1 VSSTLRRLLL
11 SLAILFVTILLV
23 FLLIVTRPE
32 ANTEMKSPPVTRVEV
47 TRVRVDDLQPRVAL
61 TGVLRPRQVA
71 SLRFEVS
78 GELLQRLVQPG
89 ASVSKGDLLL
99 QLDDA
104 DYRDAVVEA
113 EAQVIE
119 TRAAIAQDLALL
131 KLARE
136 NRDLAQKEYQ
146 RLEKL
151 GKGSLASASTRDS
164 ARQKLL
170 NLESELARLD
180 YSVESGRARLARQQ
194 AALNRAR
201 RNFERTRLTA
211 PFEGRVNRVLVE
223 VGDTLQANT
232 LALELIDTAVLEL
245 RLEVSNDVAGALSL
259 GQPVTVHVEGRQIA
273 GELIAL
279 QLDPDAETHTH
290 PIRIRVAGDNLLPG
304 ELGRVALPLRLRKQ
318 ALVVPASALLRE
330 EGGHYLFIVQDGRLE
345 RRPVTAGVRIDE
357 RQAIREGVV
366 AGETVVARDVEV
378 LNDGLEVVIEAERP
392 AP

>member
-279 QLDPDAETHTH
+279 QLDPDAATHTH

-330 EGGHYLFIVQDGRLE
+330 EGGHYLFVVQDGRLE

>member
-47 TRVRVDDLQPRVAL
+47 TRVRVEDLQPRVAL

-119 TRAAIAQDLALL
+119 TRAGIAQDLALL

-136 NRDLAQKEYQ
+136 NRDLARKEYQ

-194 AALNRAR
+194 AALSRAR
-201 RNFERTRLTA
+201 RNLERTRLAA

-273 GELIAL
+273 GELVAL
-279 QLDPDAETHTH
+279 QLDPDPETHTH
-290 PIRIRVAGDNLLPG
+290 PIGIRVAGNNLLPG

-357 RQAIREGVV
+357 RQAIREGVA

-378 LNDGLEVVIEAERP
+378 LNDGLEVVIEAERS

>member
-1 VSSTLRRLLL
+1 MSSTLRRLLIT
-11 SLAILFVTILLV
+11 LAIVLATLLLV
-23 FLLIVTRPE
+23 FLLIATRPE
-32 ANTEMKSPPVTRVEV
+32 ANTQMTPPPVTRVEV
-47 TRVRVDDLQPRVAL
+47 TRVRVEDLQPRVTL

-71 SLRFEVS
+71 SLQFEVS
-78 GELLQRLVQPG
+78 GKLLRRLVEPG
-89 ASVSKGDLLL
+89 ALVSKGDLLL

-104 DYRDAVVEA
+104 DYRDTVVEA
-113 EAQVIE
+113 QAQVVE
-119 TRAAIAQDLALL
+119 TRAAIAQDQALL

-151 GKGSLASASTRDS
+151 GKGSLASASTRDG

-194 AALNRAR
+194 AMLSRAR
-201 RNFERTRLTA
+201 RNLERTRLTA
-211 PFEGRVNRVLVE
+211 PFEGRVNRVPVE

-232 LALELIDTAVLEL
+232 VALELIDTTVLEL

-259 GQPVTVHVEGRQIA
+259 GQPVTVRVEGRRID
-273 GELIAL
+273 GELVAL
-279 QLDPDAETHTH
+279 QFDPDPETHTH
-290 PIRIRVAGDNLLPG
+290 PVRIRIAGDNLLPG

-330 EGGHYLFIVQDGRLE
+330 EGGHYLFMVRDGRLE
-345 RRPVTAGVRIDE
+345 RRPVTVGVRIDE
-357 RQAIREGVV
+357 RQAILEGVA

-378 LNDGLEVVIEAERP
+378 LNDGLEVVTEAEGA